1 MYKVKNIIDIR
12 GNSVTLYE
20 ISFESYRNVLKIL
33 FRSSQIKFF
42 VENLL
47 DFIKCYSNI
56 TNELLYSLNIA
67 EVLIL
72 LIELRSLSKG
82 GGLQM
87 RVKNGKAQEGEQTV
101 DKYVTYTKNIIDVQS
116 DLLKLN
122 NSCIF
127 TFKDVAFKVKAP
139 QVVCYFT
146 DVKTHDFIEWVE
158 FKHERVYINQEN
170 YSTLPLPLTIC
181 IIKKIDEYIRLFE
194 DITYVSINKDPL
206 DITTQDINLSL
217 SLNYSFFAYFIDLL
231 YGDNLLTLHENM
243 FKLSQLGKID
253 LNYINNCTPGEVS
266 IYVKLLNTS
275 IKENSM
281 T

>member
-127 TFKDVAFKVKAP
+127 
-139 QVVCYFT
+139 
-146 DVKTHDFIEWVE
+146 
-158 FKHERVYINQEN
+158 
-170 YSTLPLPLTIC
+170 
-181 IIKKIDEYIRLFE
+181 
-194 DITYVSINKDPL
+194 
-206 DITTQDINLSL
+206 
-217 SLNYSFFAYFIDLL
+217 
-231 YGDNLLTLHENM
+231 LTL
-243 FKLSQLGKID
+243 D
-253 LNYINNCTPGEVS
+253 LRIFQRRF
-266 IYVKLLNTS
+266 I
-275 IKENSM
+275 
-281 T
+281 